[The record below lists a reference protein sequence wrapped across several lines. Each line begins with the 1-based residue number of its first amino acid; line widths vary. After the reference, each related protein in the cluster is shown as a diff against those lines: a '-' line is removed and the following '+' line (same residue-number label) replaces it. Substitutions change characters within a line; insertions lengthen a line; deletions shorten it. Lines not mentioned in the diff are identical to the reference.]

1 MVLLHHHLEVVAQT
15 DSEAQKVVVV
25 ETEEDE
31 KPFPHM
37 GSPSQKDYDSSIHQR
52 RLNFFMH

>member
-1 MVLLHHHLEVVAQT
+1 MVLLHHHLEIVAQIGL
-15 DSEAQKVVVV
+15 EAQKMVVV

-37 GSPSQKDYDSSIHQR
+37 GSSSQKDCHSSIHQQC
-52 RLNFFMH
+52 LNFLVH